1 MSVLFLRM
9 MYPVS
14 YLGNIAYIITKK
26 RFLEQPKRHEPSL
39 THKVCKDL
47 KL

>member
-1 MSVLFLRM
+1 MSVFFLRM

-26 RFLEQPKRHEPSL
+26 KSSLEQPKKAWNPAKIL
-39 THKVCKDL
+39 NYD
-47 KL
+47 